1 MEQFR
6 SEVERA
12 HPDRL
17 HDAERLAAAVREAG
31 QLALSMF
38 GKPIKT
44 WTKGP
49 SLSPVSAADIAADE
63 LLREKL
69 SAIDANI
76 AWLSEESA
84 DDPARLTA
92 KRVWVVDPI
101 DGTRAFIGGLL
112 DWSVSVALVEDD
124 RPVLA
129 CLYAPALDEFFAAR
143 SGGGATRNGTP
154 ITVGPGT
161 GIENARIA
169 GPRKLM
175 ERLAAVAPPFTAMP
189 RIHSLALRLTRV
201 AQGVF
206 DAAIA
211 GGNSHDWDL
220 AAADLLVHEAGG
232 TLAPVGGGTVTYN
245 RPVPRHG
252 MLVAAGRDRHAALM
266 KLLGDGRLASS

>member
-1 MEQFR
+1 M
-6 SEVERA
+6 
-12 HPDRL
+12 
-17 HDAERLAAAVREAG
+17 
-31 QLALSMF
+31 
-38 GKPIKT
+38 
-44 WTKGP
+44 
-49 SLSPVSAADIAADE
+49 
-63 LLREKL
+63 
-69 SAIDANI
+69 
-76 AWLSEESA
+76 
-84 DDPARLTA
+84 
-92 KRVWVVDPI
+92 
-101 DGTRAFIGGLL
+101 
-112 DWSVSVALVEDD
+112 
-124 RPVLA
+124 
-129 CLYAPALDEFFAAR
+129 
-143 SGGGATRNGTP
+143 RNGTA
-154 ITVGPGT
+154 ITVSPGT

-175 ERLAAVAPPFTAMP
+175 ERLEAVAPPFTAMP

-245 RPVPRHG
+245 LPVPRHG